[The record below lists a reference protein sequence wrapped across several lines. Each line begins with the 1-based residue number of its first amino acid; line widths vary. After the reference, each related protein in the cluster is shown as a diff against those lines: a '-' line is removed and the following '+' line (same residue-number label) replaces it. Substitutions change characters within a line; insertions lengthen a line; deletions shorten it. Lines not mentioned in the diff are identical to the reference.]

1 MDLRRITPYILIIQL
16 VIVVILLLQM
26 NTISGSLAEITGDVV
41 IDSGDSGDTGDT
53 AGTGDTGDSGDTAV
67 DINIDGDPYMGADPD
82 DAKVIIV
89 EFSDFQCPYCQRGA
103 EIIAEVMADY
113 GDEVSLV
120 FKDFPLSFHEYA
132 QTAGEAAEC
141 AHEQDMF
148 WEYHDLLF
156 ANQNSISP
164 TYLTAAAEELGLDMD
179 DFENCMDTGA
189 TTSEVRTDYGHGVSA
204 GVRGTPGFFINGKL
218 TSGAQP
224 YEVFEAEI
232 LQYL

>member
-1 MDLRRITPYILIIQL
+1 MDLRKLTPYILIIQL

-26 NTISGSLAEITGDVV
+26 NAISGSLAEITGDVV
-41 IDSGDSGDTGDT
+41 ID
-53 AGTGDTGDSGDTAV
+53 TGDSGDTAGAV
-67 DINIDGDPYMGADPD
+67 DTADSVVEVNIDGDPYMGADPD

-103 EIIAEVMADY
+103 EVIAEVMADY

-120 FKDFPLSFHEYA
+120 FKDFPLSSHEYA
-132 QTAGEAAEC
+132 QTSAEAAEC
-141 AHEQDMF
+141 AHNQDMF

-164 TYLTAAAEELGLDMD
+164 AYLSAAAEELGLDMD
-179 DFENCMDTGA
+179 EFESCMDSGA

-204 GVRGTPGFFINGKL
+204 GVRGTPGFFINGVL
-218 TSGAQP
+218 VSGAQP
-224 YEVFEAEI
+224 YEVFEGEI